1 MAKKTIHDI
10 EPTGKRV
17 LVRVDFNV
25 PIVEGK
31 ITDKTRLISSLPTIR
46 YLVEK
51 GAKVI
56 LCSHLGRPK
65 GKPNPE
71 YSLRPVA
78 AAFCEL
84 LGKPVAF
91 APDCI
96 GAEAEAAVGKLQEG
110 DVLLLENLRFYAEE
124 EKNDEGFSRA
134 LASLADLYVNDAFG
148 TAHRAHASTVGVT
161 KLLPAA
167 AGLLL
172 SKELEVLGGALDRP
186 KQPFVAILGGAKV
199 VDKIPVIENLLGKV
213 DALLLGG
220 GMAYTF
226 LAADGFEIGKSLLDA
241 ERIPLAKK
249 LLARA
254 RSSDLSLQLPQDV
267 VVTPELK
274 EEAPRKVV
282 DRSEIP
288 ADWMGAD
295 IGPRTAKSFADQI
308 SRAQTVIWNGPMG
321 VFEIPPLAEG
331 TLAVA
336 KALAASE
343 AMTIVGGG
351 DSAAAL
357 EQMGLADK
365 MGHISTGGGASL
377 EFLEGKT
384 LPGVAA
390 LSDQ

>member
-1 MAKKTIHDI
+1 M
-10 EPTGKRV
+10 
-17 LVRVDFNV
+17 RVDFNV